1 MSIKRMKKKLLAMLM
16 IMLMCIPLSGTVTAN
31 AASSDYRSW
40 AQWDSEWGSI
50 HLGKSQ
56 YTMKSSGSII
66 IACDNGTDMVNA
78 LNEEGIPAVII
89 GRTTDNNGKILRNE
103 DEIRYLDK
111 M

>member
-1 MSIKRMKKKLLAMLM
+1 
-16 IMLMCIPLSGTVTAN
+16 
-31 AASSDYRSW
+31 
-40 AQWDSEWGSI
+40 
-50 HLGKSQ
+50 
-56 YTMKSSGSII
+56 MKSSGSII